1 MILWWNSGGDV
12 KEADDEPFA
21 SGIKLTQWTTLLQVN
36 AVAVVIVRPKYL
48 GIN

>member
-1 MILWWNSGGDV
+1 MILWWNSGSDV
-12 KEADDEPFA
+12 KEADDELFA
-21 SGIKLTQWTTLLQVN
+21 SGIKLTLWTTLQVN